1 MVACVLVVFIKEY
14 IQHCILEVQKKQIST
29 GMRNGRVI
37 DMSRLVQKINFGYGD
52 MYVYGEA
59 DFEANQAMQEPL
71 KKLYEYEELEH
82 KKQNEIITL
91 ND

>member
-1 MVACVLVVFIKEY
+1 
-14 IQHCILEVQKKQIST
+14 
-29 GMRNGRVI
+29 MRNESVI

-71 KKLYEYEELEH
+71 KKLYEYEELES
-82 KKQNEIITL
+82 KKQSKIVTL